1 MTIAALTSADTAAL
15 EFYQENVAYVDGFGL
30 TNLDR
35 PERLLFKK
43 GRQLMEAALAA
54 ANAPATKR
62 IPYTD
67 EEVCFLVTAYLNA
80 GAHMTDTLA
89 AFFQVFPETEHTRSS
104 VWQKI
109 QRIRTLDNAY
119 PDDTRWDGDA
129 QVRAIAGSIAPNRFA

>member
-1 MTIAALTSADTAAL
+1 MTIAALTSTDTAAL

-129 QVRAIAGSIAPNRFA
+129 QVRSIAGSIAPNRFA

>member
-1 MTIAALTSADTAAL
+1 MTFAALTSADTAAL

-89 AFFQVFPETEHTRSS
+89 AFFQVFPETDHTRSS

>member
-43 GRQLMEAALAA
+43 GRQLMEVALAA

>member
-54 ANAPATKR
+54 AKAPTRELYSDA
-62 IPYTD
+62 
-67 EEVCFLVTAYLNA
+67 EVVFLVQTYLASGADMQATRSAY
-80 GAHMTDTLA
+80 
-89 AFFQVFPETEHTRSS
+89 FRQFPEATHSASS
-104 VWQKI
+104 VWMKVS
-109 QRIRTLDNAY
+109 RIRTLDTEFAS
-119 PDDTRWDGDA
+119 DTEWQVDQQVASVCRALDA
-129 QVRAIAGSIAPNRFA
+129 DRFGF

>member
-129 QVRAIAGSIAPNRFA
+129 QVRAIAGTIAPNRFA

>member
-129 QVRAIAGSIAPNRFA
+129 QVRSIAGSIAPNRFA

>member
-35 PERLLFKK
+35 PQRLLFKK

>member
-1 MTIAALTSADTAAL
+1 MTQATLTASDAAAL
-15 EFYQENVAYVDGFGL
+15 EFYQDHVAFVDGFGL

-119 PDDTRWDGDA
+119 PMDTQWDTDL
-129 QVRAIAGSIAPNRFA
+129 QVRAIASGMSARFA

>member
-1 MTIAALTSADTAAL
+1 MTSSALTSADAAAL

>member
-1 MTIAALTSADTAAL
+1 MTLAALTSADTAAL